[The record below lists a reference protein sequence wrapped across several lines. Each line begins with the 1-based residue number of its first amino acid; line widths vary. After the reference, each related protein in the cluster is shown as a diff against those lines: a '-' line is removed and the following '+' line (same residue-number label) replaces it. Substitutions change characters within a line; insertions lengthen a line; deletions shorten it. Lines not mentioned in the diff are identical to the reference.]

1 MKTQSC
7 AFSGHRPH
15 KFPWKDNEDDPRCI
29 ALKKILTEQITA
41 LVNAGVTDF
50 FSGMAEGTDCY
61 CSQIVLTLRVKNPA
75 LKLHCVLPHE
85 GQSDKW
91 SNSARKRYNAILKQA
106 DSVEYVMCLQSAAI
120 QSAAH
125 SACIG
130 MMIRLSIRKEY
141 QLGRMKFLSTKK
153 SIRTCRLVGPGA
165 DSVRS
170 RLYLPSIRIRQTGR
184 RFVWPHRLP
193 DHRRALISSAP

>member
-85 GQSDKW
+85 GQSDEW

-106 DSVEYVMCLQSAAI
+106 DSVEYVSRIYYDGYMIDRNRQMVESAGLLLAVYNVVRR
-120 QSAAH
+120 SGTGATVNYA
-125 SACIG
+125 
-130 MMIRLSIRKEY
+130 RK
-141 QLGRMKFLSTKK
+141 LGRGIITINPITLYITHE
-153 SIRTCRLVGPGA
+153 G
-165 DSVRS
+165 SV
-170 RLYLPSIRIRQTGR
+170 LEDNYEY
-184 RFVWPHRLP
+184 
-193 DHRRALISSAP
+193 